1 VDVDTVLL
9 DIDGVLVTSWTAIP
23 GAIGALAHL
32 REASIPFRLLTNTT
46 THTREELAATL
57 RDAGFDVAPG
67 EILTAVVA
75 TGAYLRAHHA
85 DARVVLLSDGD
96 PRGDLGDVRLVPVG
110 EPADVVV
117 LGGASDDFTY
127 AAIDALFRNLMDG
140 AALVAMHRNRYW
152 RTAHGLRL
160 DAGAYVAALEEATG
174 VTATVCG
181 KPAADYFAAA
191 LGELGVQAG
200 RAAMVGDDAVND
212 VAGAQASGLRGV
224 LVRTGKFRP
233 EDLER
238 PDVSPDAVIDSV
250 AHLPPLLGV
259 EP

>member
-1 VDVDTVLL
+1 VEVEGILL

-23 GAIGALAHL
+23 GAADALGCL
-32 REASIPFRLLTNTT
+32 RTAGLPFRLLTNTT

-57 RDAGFDVAPG
+57 GDAGLDVAPG

-96 PRGDLGDVRLVPVG
+96 ARGDLGDVRLVPIG

-117 LGGASDDFTY
+117 LGGASDGFTY
-127 AAIDALFRNLMDG
+127 AAIDAVFRNLMDG

-160 DAGAYVAALEEATG
+160 DAGAYVAALEEASG
-174 VTATVCG
+174 ATAAVCG
-181 KPAADYFAAA
+181 KPAADYFRAA
-191 LGELGVQAG
+191 LGELGVAAG
-200 RAAMVGDDAVND
+200 GAAMVGDDAVND
-212 VAGAQASGLRGV
+212 VAAAQAAGLRGV

-233 EDLER
+233 EDLDR
-238 PDVSPDAVIDSV
+238 PGAAPDAVIGSIAD
-250 AHLPPLLGV
+250 LPGLLGV